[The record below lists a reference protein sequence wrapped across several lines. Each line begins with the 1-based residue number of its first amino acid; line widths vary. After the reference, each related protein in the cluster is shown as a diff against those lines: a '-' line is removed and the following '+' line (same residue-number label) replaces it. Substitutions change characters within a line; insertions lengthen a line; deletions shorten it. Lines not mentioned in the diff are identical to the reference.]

1 MSSPSPLP
9 SNMAMTTVR
18 GRYGKQDGGTY
29 VPIVGMQIRFAPAYP
44 FVTNTT
50 AVPSP
55 MVIATAPK
63 TLQTDVEGY
72 LCDPEDGFTVAGVGV
87 NRNAKLV
94 SSDDPDIT
102 PHDWPYLVTFHGP
115 GATNFRAFRTPLMS
129 DAIVDIAALTPQRVA
144 PGTAPSQAEVAAA
157 NAAASAAAAQAAV
170 SSIRRGQAGGVAPL
184 DADGDVNNAAGQK
197 ILAGGGGGGTPDLTA
212 ITGMSNIGKQ
222 IVATL
227 ISGSPASAAGIR
239 GILGAGTG
247 NSNLVIGTAA
257 GTAADAAALAT
268 SLTTKAADN
277 QVVKTTGDQN
287 VGGVKNFTD
296 PLVIVPAVANSNPVT
311 LAQLNG
317 AIAGVGGGGGSAVI
331 NDFLD
336 SPNAADARTAIGA
349 ADAATV
355 AAHTAALATPVTWG
369 SLSGKP
375 TTFPATIGTG
385 PTDAKAGDWQ
395 PAVSDVT
402 GLTDELSGREGNLV
416 VIFGA
421 ASARLHP
428 SDGGALGLST
438 RVLWVTDGTP
448 AVNSVD
454 GDLTL
459 NRALV

>member
-1 MSSPSPLP
+1 MSSPTPLP

-18 GRYGKQDGGTY
+18 GRYGKQDGGQY
-29 VPIVGMQIRFAPAYP
+29 VPIVGMQVRFAPAYP
-44 FVTNTT
+44 FVTNVT
-50 AVPSP
+50 ATPTAL
-55 MVIATAPK
+55 VIATAPK
-63 TLQTDVEGY
+63 TLQTDSDGY

-115 GATNFRAFRTPLMS
+115 GATNFRPFRTPLQS
-129 DAIVDIAALTPQRVA
+129 DAIVDIAALTPQRIA
-144 PGTAPSQAEVAAA
+144 PGTAPTQAEIAAA

-170 SSIRRGQAGGVAPL
+170 ASIRLGQAGGAARL
-184 DADGDVNNAAGQK
+184 DADGDVTDADGVK
-197 ILAGGGGGGTPDLTA
+197 VLPGGSGGGTPDLTA
-212 ITGMSNIGKQ
+212 ITGMSVIGKQ

-227 ISGSPASAAGIR
+227 IGGSPASAALIR
-239 GILGAGTG
+239 GVLGAGTG
-247 NSNLVIGTAA
+247 TSNLVLGTTTGTAP
-257 GTAADAAALAT
+257 DAAITNTAIGLRALGT
-268 SLTTKAADN
+268 E
-277 QVVKTTGDQN
+277 VVKLTGDQN
-287 VGGVKNFTD
+287 VAGVKNFLD
-296 PLVIVPAVANSNPVT
+296 PLTIVPAVADSSPVT
-311 LAQLNG
+311 KAQLTS
-317 AIAGVGGGGGSAVI
+317 AIATVGGVGGSAVI

-349 ADAATV
+349 ADATTV

-375 TTFPATIGTG
+375 STFPAVIGTG

-395 PAVSDVT
+395 PGIAEVT

-416 VIFGA
+416 VIYGA

-438 RVLWVTDGTP
+438 KVLWITDGTP
-448 AVNSVD
+448 AVNAVD